1 MHKVLDE
8 YSKMRNFYLYFI
20 VMKIGIL
27 KEQKAGEKRVAIVPS
42 TISALTKKGYEFF
55 IESNAGLESNYSDDN
70 YKNAGA
76 KIVDKKE
83 IFNCELI
90 CKVNS
95 PSDEEVSSLNAGTL
109 LISLLQTIKE
119 VDCVKKLKEKKVSAF
134 SLNLLPR
141 TTLAQKMDVLSSQA
155 NIAGYKAVLIGAN
168 HIGKY
173 MPLLMTAAGTIS
185 PSRTLVIGAGVAGL
199 QAIAT
204 AKRLGAQV
212 EAFDVRPEVKEQVES
227 LGAKFVEV
235 ESDSNDGV
243 GSGGYASETSD
254 DYKAKQQELMRERV
268 GKSDIV
274 ITTALIPNR
283 PAPMLIPKSM
293 VESMAPGSVIMDLAS
308 ENGGNCELT
317 KVDEIVS
324 HNGVLIDGNSNLP
337 STMAFHSSQL
347 FSKNIE
353 AIIDHCHSEQGFK
366 LDKEDEIID
375 GMLFIEKGEVR
386 HEPTQEAL

>member
-1 MHKVLDE
+1 M
-8 YSKMRNFYLYFI
+8 

-27 KEQKAGEKRVAIVPS
+27 KEQKSGENRVAIVPS
-42 TISALTKKGYEFF
+42 TISALSKKGYEFF
-55 IESNAGLESNYSDDN
+55 VESDAGLLSNYSNED
-70 YKNAGA
+70 YTSAGA
-76 KIVDKKE
+76 KIVEKPE
-83 IFNCELI
+83 IFSCELI

-95 PSDEEVSSLNAGTL
+95 PSDEEISNLNSGTL
-109 LISLLQTIKE
+109 FVSLLQTIKE
-119 VDCVKKLKEKKVSAF
+119 IDCVKKLADRKVSAF

-141 TTLAQKMDVLSSQA
+141 TTLAQKMDILSSQA
-155 NIAGYKAVLIGAN
+155 NIAGYKAVLIASD

-185 PSRTLVIGAGVAGL
+185 PAKTLVIGAGVAGL

-204 AKRLGAQV
+204 AKRLGSQV

-227 LGAKFVEV
+227 LGAKFIEV
-235 ESDSNDGV
+235 ESDSDDGV

-254 DYKAKQQELMRERV
+254 EYKAKQQELMKERV
-268 GKSDIV
+268 SKSDIV

-283 PAPMLIPKSM
+283 PAPMLIPTSM

-317 KVDEIVS
+317 KENEVVN

-337 STMAFHSSQL
+337 STMAYHSSQL

-353 AIIDHCHSEQGFK
+353 AIIDHCHSEEGFK

-375 GMLFIEKGEVR
+375 GMLFMENGDVR
-386 HEPTQEAL
+386 HQPTKESM

>member
-1 MHKVLDE
+1 M
-8 YSKMRNFYLYFI
+8 

-27 KEQKAGEKRVAIVPS
+27 KEQKSGENRVAIVPS
-42 TISALTKKGYEFF
+42 TISALSKKGYEFF
-55 IESNAGLESNYSDDN
+55 VESDAGLLSNYSNED
-70 YKNAGA
+70 YTSAGA
-76 KIVDKKE
+76 KIVEKPE
-83 IFNCELI
+83 IFSCELI

-95 PSDEEVSSLNAGTL
+95 PSDEEISSLNSGTL
-109 LISLLQTIKE
+109 FVSLLQTIKE
-119 VDCVKKLKEKKVSAF
+119 IDCVKKLADRKVSAF

-141 TTLAQKMDVLSSQA
+141 TTLAQKMDILSSQA
-155 NIAGYKAVLIGAN
+155 NIAGYKAVLIASD

-185 PSRTLVIGAGVAGL
+185 PARTLVIGAGVAGL

-204 AKRLGAQV
+204 AKRLGSQV

-227 LGAKFVEV
+227 LGAKFIEV
-235 ESDSNDGV
+235 ESDSDDGV

-254 DYKAKQQELMRERV
+254 EYKAKQQELMKERV
-268 GKSDIV
+268 SKSDIV

-283 PAPMLIPKSM
+283 PAPMLIPTSM

-317 KVDEIVS
+317 KENEVVN

-337 STMAFHSSQL
+337 STMAYHSSQL

-353 AIIDHCHSEQGFK
+353 AIIDHCHSEEGFK

-375 GMLFIEKGEVR
+375 GMLFMENGDVR
-386 HEPTQEAL
+386 HQPTKESM

>member
-1 MHKVLDE
+1 MKCVIL
-8 YSKMRNFYLYFI
+8 RRLI
-20 VMKIGIL
+20 AMKIGIL
-27 KEQKAGEKRVAIVPS
+27 KEIKMNEMRVAIVPS
-42 TISALTKKGYEFF
+42 TVSALSKKGYEFF
-55 IESNAGLESNYSDDN
+55 VQSDSGLSSNYSNDDFIA
-70 YKNAGA
+70 AGA
-76 KIVDKKE
+76 KVVNQNE
-83 IFNCELI
+83 IFDCDII
-90 CKVNS
+90 CKVNA
-95 PSDEEVSSLNAGTL
+95 PSDDEISMLKSGTL
-109 LISLLQTIKE
+109 FISLLQTIKE
-119 VDCVKKLKEKKVSAF
+119 IDCVKGLANQKVSAF

-185 PSRTLVIGAGVAGL
+185 PARTLVIGAGVAGL

-204 AKRLGAQV
+204 AKRLGSQV

-235 ESDSNDGV
+235 DSDSEDGV

-254 DYKAKQQELMRERV
+254 DYKAKQQELMKERV
-268 GKSDIV
+268 SKSDIV

-283 PAPMLIPKSM
+283 PAPMLIPKDM
-293 VESMAPGSVIMDLAS
+293 VETMSPGSVIMDLAA

-317 KVDEIVS
+317 SPDEIVN
-324 HNGVLIDGNSNLP
+324 HGGVLIDGNANIP

-353 AIIDHCHSEQGFK
+353 AVIDHCHKEDGFE
-366 LDKEDEIID
+366 LDKDDEIVD
-375 GMLFIEKGEVR
+375 GMLFLENGVVR
-386 HEPTQEAL
+386 HEPTKEVM

>member
-1 MHKVLDE
+1 
-8 YSKMRNFYLYFI
+8 
-20 VMKIGIL
+20 MKIGIL
-27 KEQKAGEKRVAIVPS
+27 KEHKFGEKRVAIVPS
-42 TISALTKKGYEFF
+42 SVTALSKKGYEFF
-55 IESNAGLESNYSDDN
+55 IESGSGDLSNYSD
-70 YKNAGA
+70 KNFSDAGA
-76 KIVDKKE
+76 SVVDKNS
-83 IFNCELI
+83 IFECDI
-90 CKVNS
+90 VCKVNS
-95 PSDEEVSSLNAGTL
+95 PSEEEVQLLKPGTL
-109 LISLLQTIKE
+109 FISLLQTIKE
-119 VDCVKKLKEKKVSAF
+119 IDCVKSLVDKKISAF

-155 NIAGYKAVLIGAN
+155 NIAGYKAVLIASN

-185 PSRTLVIGAGVAGL
+185 PSKTLVIGAGVAGL

-235 ESDSNDGV
+235 DSDATDGV

-254 DYKAKQQELMRERV
+254 EYKAKQQELMRERV

-283 PAPMLIPKSM
+283 PAPVLIPTNM
-293 VESMAPGSVIMDLAS
+293 VENMSPGSVIMDLAS

-317 KVDEIVS
+317 KENEVVI

-353 AIIDHCHSEQGFK
+353 AIIDHCHTEDGFK

-375 GMLFIEKGEVR
+375 GMLFIENGELR
-386 HEPTQEAL
+386 HQPTKEAM

>member
-8 YSKMRNFYLYFI
+8 FSKMRNFYLDFI

-83 IFNCELI
+83 IFSCELI

-95 PSDEEVSSLNAGTL
+95 PSDEEVTSLNAGTL

-227 LGAKFVEV
+227 LGAKFIEV

-268 GKSDIV
+268 SKSDIV

-293 VESMAPGSVIMDLAS
+293 VELMAPGSVIMDLAS

>member
-8 YSKMRNFYLYFI
+8 FSKMRNFYLDFI

-27 KEQKAGEKRVAIVPS
+27 KEHKAGEKRVAIVPS
-42 TISALTKKGYEFF
+42 TVSALTKKGYEFF
-55 IESNAGLESNYSDDN
+55 IEPNAGLESNYSDDN

-83 IFNCELI
+83 IFTCELI

-95 PSDEEVSSLNAGTL
+95 PSDEEVSSLNTGTL

-119 VDCVKKLKEKKVSAF
+119 INCVKKLKEKKVSAF

-185 PSRTLVIGAGVAGL
+185 PARTLVIGAGVAGL

-235 ESDSNDGV
+235 ESDSSDGV

-254 DYKAKQQELMRERV
+254 DYKVKQQELLSERL

-293 VESMAPGSVIMDLAS
+293 VELMSPGSVIMDLAS

-366 LDKEDEIID
+366 LDKDDEIID

-386 HEPTQEAL
+386 HEPTREVL

>member
-1 MHKVLDE
+1 M
-8 YSKMRNFYLYFI
+8 

-27 KEQKAGEKRVAIVPS
+27 KEQKSGENRVAIVPS
-42 TISALTKKGYEFF
+42 TISALSKKGYEFF
-55 IESNAGLESNYSDDN
+55 VESDAGLLSNYSNED
-70 YKNAGA
+70 YTSAGA
-76 KIVDKKE
+76 KIVEKPE
-83 IFNCELI
+83 IFSCELI

-95 PSDEEVSSLNAGTL
+95 PSDEEISNLNSGTL
-109 LISLLQTIKE
+109 FVSLLQTIKE
-119 VDCVKKLKEKKVSAF
+119 IDCVKKLADRKVSAF

-141 TTLAQKMDVLSSQA
+141 TTLAQKMDILSSQA
-155 NIAGYKAVLIGAN
+155 NIAGYKAVLIASD

-185 PSRTLVIGAGVAGL
+185 PARTLVIGAGVAGL

-204 AKRLGAQV
+204 AKRLGSQV

-227 LGAKFVEV
+227 LGAKFIEV
-235 ESDSNDGV
+235 ESDSDDGV
-243 GSGGYASETSD
+243 GSGGYASETSEE
-254 DYKAKQQELMRERV
+254 YKAKQQELMKERV
-268 GKSDIV
+268 SKSDIV

-283 PAPMLIPKSM
+283 PAPMLIPTSM

-317 KVDEIVS
+317 KENEVVN

-337 STMAFHSSQL
+337 STMAYHSSQL

-353 AIIDHCHSEQGFK
+353 AIIDHCHSEEGFK

-375 GMLFIEKGEVR
+375 GMLFMENGDVR
-386 HEPTQEAL
+386 HQPTKESM